1 MSVVAGTVAVLLGV
15 GMTPAVASSPARD
28 AAPRAHKATTTLQ
41 GFRKAPASV
50 LIPATVTD
58 AVTVRPRAHRVV
70 RVQARKPGSK
80 VFVTVSSG
88 FSDKHGD
95 FGAVYRP
102 TKAGAW
108 QFRLFLPATARA
120 TSLVSASRKVVA
132 RLDTTAP
139 GPVTAVNVAQGVGS
153 ELSLSWTNPT
163 DADFAGVMIRR
174 LVGATA
180 PSATQG
186 TLVTTT
192 NAAATSFTD
201 QTLAGD
207 TTYSYA
213 LFAFDAV
220 KNKAAGATRT
230 VTSGAATTASLS
242 LNGSSGATAK
252 QTVGQS
258 QAFDVSGSH
267 AGRTLTVVSGTLDYG
282 DGTPVEAFLGDPSTW
297 VPTPHQYDVTG
308 PVTAK
313 LTVVDSAS
321 KTVTTSLVVTV
332 FAAPTVTATVT
343 SIDFEKGQPIT
354 FAVTSAT
361 PAGTSFTDFDTFSDG
376 GNDFVSGAG
385 APPATF
391 TITFPNAGT
400 HTVTV
405 EGFTDAG
412 GLATVT
418 IEVVIVDA
426 PPPTP

>member
-15 GMTPAVASSPARD
+15 GIAPALASSPTRD
-28 AAPRAHKATTTLQ
+28 AAPRAQHKAATTLQ
-41 GFRKAPASV
+41 GFSKAPASV

-88 FSDKHGD
+88 FSDKHGA
-95 FGAVYRP
+95 FAAVYRP

-132 RLDTTAP
+132 RLDTTPP
-139 GPVTAVNVAQGVGS
+139 GPVTAVNVVQGIGS
-153 ELSLSWTNPT
+153 DLTLSWTNPT
-163 DADFAGVMIRR
+163 DTDFAGVMIRR
-174 LVGATA
+174 LAGTTA
-180 PSATQG
+180 PLATTG
-186 TLVTTT
+186 KLVTTT
-192 NAAATSFTD
+192 NANATSFTD
-201 QTLAGD
+201 TGLAGD
-207 TTYSYA
+207 ATFSYS
-213 LFAFDAV
+213 LFALDKAQ
-220 KNKAAGATRT
+220 NKAPRAIRT
-230 VTSGAATTASLS
+230 VATGAATTAGLS
-242 LNGSSGATAK
+242 INGSTGATAK

-258 QAFDVSGSH
+258 QSFDISGTHAGKDLTMVSGS
-267 AGRTLTVVSGTLDYG
+267 LDYG
-282 DGTPVEAFLGDPSTW
+282 DGTPVEEFLGDPSTW
-297 VPTPHQYDVTG
+297 APTPHQYDVTG

-321 KTVTTSLVVTV
+321 KTVTKSLVVTV
-332 FAAPTVTATVT
+332 FGAPTVTATVT

-376 GNDFVSGAG
+376 GNDFVQGAG

-391 TITFPNAGT
+391 TITFPDAGT

-405 EGFTDAG
+405 EGFNDAG
-412 GLATVT
+412 GLASVT
-418 IEVVIVDA
+418 IQVVIVDA
-426 PPPTP
+426 PPAP